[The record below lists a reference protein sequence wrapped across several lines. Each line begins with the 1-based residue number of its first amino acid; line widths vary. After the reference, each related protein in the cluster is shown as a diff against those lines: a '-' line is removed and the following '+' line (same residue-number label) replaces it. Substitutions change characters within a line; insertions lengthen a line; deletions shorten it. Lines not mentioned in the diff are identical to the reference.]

1 MKNFIAKYSQNGV
14 EKVVSFDASR
24 FDKERAEKLLAANG
38 IKDFFF
44 FFEPIEFTDMPDGSL
59 MVSGEVGFD
68 ITLERL
74 IP

>member
-38 IKDFFF
+38 IQDFLFFF
-44 FFEPIEFTDMPDGSL
+44 L
-59 MVSGEVGFD
+59 
-68 ITLERL
+68 L
-74 IP
+74 I